1 MEKMQDE
8 NIPDTLVPRNLSN
21 GVIGAI
27 SAEEIYKKTKKVI
40 WSVVQYKE
48 MLMNY
53 SCALKTIQTK
63 FEVLNAEFECKYK
76 RNPIK
81 SITTRLKKTESIVS
95 KLLRN
100 NFPLT
105 LESVESNINDVAG
118 IRVICPY
125 IDDIYKIA
133 DALLS
138 QDDVTLIKKKDYIQ
152 NPKPSGYRS
161 LHLIVS
167 VPVFF
172 EGGKKD
178 VKAEVQIR
186 TIAMDFW
193 ASLDHQMKY
202 KRNIPERE
210 YISAELKR
218 CADVIAATDNDMLSL
233 RNKIDAAE
241 DVPTEDDILLEKLS
255 KLDIKVD

>member
-1 MEKMQDE
+1 MKDE
-8 NIPDTLVPRNLSN
+8 NTANILVPSNLS
-21 GVIGAI
+21 GEVVGRM

-95 KLLRN
+95 KLLKN

-118 IRVICPY
+118 IRVICSY

-133 DALLS
+133 DALLL
-138 QDDVTLIKKKDYIQ
+138 QDDVTLITKKDYIQ

-167 VPVFF
+167 IPVFF
-172 EGGKKD
+172 EGGKKN
-178 VKAEVQIR
+178 VKVEVQIR

-210 YISAELKR
+210 YVSAELKR
-218 CADVIAATDNDMLSL
+218 CADIIAETDNNMLAL
-233 RNKIDAAE
+233 RNKIDTAE
-241 DVPTEDDILLEKLS
+241 DIPTEDDILLEKLS
-255 KLDIKVD
+255 KIDIKVD